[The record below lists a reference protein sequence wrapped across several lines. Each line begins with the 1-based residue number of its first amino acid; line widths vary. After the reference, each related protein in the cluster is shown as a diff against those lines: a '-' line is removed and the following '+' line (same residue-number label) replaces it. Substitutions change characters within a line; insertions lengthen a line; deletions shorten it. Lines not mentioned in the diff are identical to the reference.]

1 MVKLSSST
9 VLADLQSGSRKED
22 RRPPT
27 TSARALHQP
36 PLGGNKGSSEE
47 TILDVF
53 GLIGLARQIHVHVIK
68 KDRYEFHIHLTEFAS
83 QAAL

>member
-36 PLGGNKGSSEE
+36 PLGGNKGGSEE

-53 GLIGLARQIHVHVIK
+53 GLIGLARQIHVIK